1 MHYYRLLKLKG
12 LKRFNSFELFIFLA
26 MVIYQDGDVE
36 KNPGPGTE
44 NDDFSDTVSSAS
56 SAILHGNFSLV
67 HYNVQSVVNKID
79 IIEPELS
86 NFSLISLTETWLNNT
101 VSNEDIQFNDFQ
113 VPFRRDREGD
123 SHGGILVCI
132 KNDIPCKR
140 RQDLEL
146 LNTECLWVEI
156 NIKSKKMLVGTL
168 TMTPVVQWPSDVII
182 KF

>member
-1 MHYYRLLKLKG
+1 MNIDLCIYRARIGMHHYRLLKLKG
-12 LKRFNSFELFIFLA
+12 LKRFNSFESFIFLA

-44 NDDFSDTVSSAS
+44 NDDISDTVSSAS

-86 NFSLISLTETWLNNT
+86 NFSLISLTETWLNST
-101 VSNEDIQFNDFQ
+101 VPNEDIQFNNFQ
-113 VPFRRDREGD
+113 VPFRRDHEGD
-123 SHGGILVCI
+123 SHGGILVYI

-146 LNTECLWVEI
+146 VNIECLWVEI
-156 NIKSKKMLVGTL
+156 NIKSKKMLVGT
-168 TMTPVVQWPSDVII
+168 
-182 KF
+182 FY